1 MGHGTSRLWGDT
13 VATVAGRSPGIEEL
27 PRKEGRGW
35 RFYALIVAGVL
46 LAVFVIQN
54 SQSVE
59 VEFLFSTVDTPLIFA
74 LLIAGGLGGI
84 IGWAW
89 PHVRRGRKAER
100 KLEED
105 G

>member
-1 MGHGTSRLWGDT
+1 
-13 VATVAGRSPGIEEL
+13 VADRSPGTEGVS
-27 PRKEGRGW
+27 RREGRGW
-35 RFYALIVAGVL
+35 RFYALVVAGVL

-59 VEFLFSTVDTPLIFA
+59 VEFLFSTVNTPLIFA
-74 LLIAGGLGGI
+74 LLIAGGLGAV

-100 KLEED
+100 KAEAE